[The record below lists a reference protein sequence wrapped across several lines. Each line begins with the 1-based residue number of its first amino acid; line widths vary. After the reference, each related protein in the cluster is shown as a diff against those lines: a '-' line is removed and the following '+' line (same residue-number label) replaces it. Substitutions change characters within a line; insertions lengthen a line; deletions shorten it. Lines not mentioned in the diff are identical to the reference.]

1 MEGMILAS
9 TIEEMKALV
18 NVLTASDV
26 LRGLFPHGPTGHR
39 AMSRSHELQ
48 YSATRRRNRMG
59 GYCRVSLMYNLR
71 CVIVHN
77 DGSGPGYTER

>member
-1 MEGMILAS
+1 MEVRRAEAEVIEEEDNSVVEGMILAS

-39 AMSRSHELQ
+39 AMSRSHEL
-48 YSATRRRNRMG
+48 
-59 GYCRVSLMYNLR
+59 
-71 CVIVHN
+71 
-77 DGSGPGYTER
+77 